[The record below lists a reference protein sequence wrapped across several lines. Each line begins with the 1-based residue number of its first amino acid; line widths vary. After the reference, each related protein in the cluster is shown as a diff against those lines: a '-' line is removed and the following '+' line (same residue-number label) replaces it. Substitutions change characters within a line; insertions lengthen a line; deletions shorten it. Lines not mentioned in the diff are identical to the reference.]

1 MIAFLLPFPSCFLCF
16 LHLSLPLAR
25 LPAAIGSA
33 IGGVLTALVL
43 LAAIMARWKK
53 HFAEVICEMLDNA
66 AASIHFDINGEQV
79 SLASQ

>member
-1 MIAFLLPFPSCFLCF
+1 VLPTSVT
-16 LHLSLPLAR
+16 SSLAR
-25 LPAAIGSA
+25 FTRRHRSA
-33 IGGVLTALVL
+33 IGGFLTALVL

-79 SLASQ
+79 SPASQ

>member
-1 MIAFLLPFPSCFLCF
+1 M
-16 LHLSLPLAR
+16 
-25 LPAAIGSA
+25 
-33 IGGVLTALVL
+33 TALVL